1 MNYEQVIAE
10 LIRWAE
16 HNDNVRGL
24 VMTGSASAHETHLLS
39 DRDIEVFA
47 RDVEPLLADES
58 WWSTLGRVLVVERTE
73 NDNGQPTRLI
83 YFTGG
88 KLDFTLIAADEL
100 TAATYERPFT
110 VLLDKDD
117 QARSLRCVPPQ
128 RSLPDADSFH
138 TCVNEAYAAALMC
151 AKAVVRDELWPAKIR
166 DEDLKWNLLQMIEWD
181 HLARYGTAY
190 DTRYHARRMIEWMD
204 DDIRTQLLGCWGH
217 LDATDTVAALR
228 RTVDLFARL
237 AQRTAALCDIAPF
250 DHDGLHEEI
259 ELILSYPA
267 RTPG

>member
-1 MNYEQVIAE
+1 
-10 LIRWAE
+10 
-16 HNDNVRGL
+16 
-24 VMTGSASAHETHLLS
+24 MTGSASAHETHLLS

-47 RDVEPLLADES
+47 RDVEPLLAVES

-181 HLARYGTAY
+181 HRPLRHRLRHALSRQADDRMDGRRYPHSVALTALS
-190 DTRYHARRMIEWMD
+190 EFP
-204 DDIRTQLLGCWGH
+204 QSCSSKF
-217 LDATDTVAALR
+217 LR
-228 RTVDLFARL
+228 SRGNAS
-237 AQRTAALCDIAPF
+237 AGLC
-250 DHDGLHEEI
+250 
-259 ELILSYPA
+259 
-267 RTPG
+267 RW